1 MLNFTG
7 SAGGDAGTVVL
18 LHAFPVSAAMW
29 EAQTACLRESGYGVI
44 APNVYG
50 FDGTPGKP
58 GWSMDDYAHDL
69 ARLLDSIGCTGKVT
83 IVGLSMGGYQAFAFY
98 RLYREKTASL
108 VLCDTR
114 ANADSPEAGAQ
125 RMEFRKAVEKNGSG
139 EAADRMLPNFFTK
152 EASISNPEL
161 ILKTREMIL
170 RQPADAISEAMRAI
184 AERPDSTALL
194 PEIAC
199 PVLIMNG
206 SEDTVTT
213 PETAASMHTLIPGSR
228 LELLADASHLSNI
241 EQPAL
246 FIQLLLE
253 HLESLK

>member
-1 MLNFTG
+1 MLNFIG
-7 SAGGDAGTVVL
+7 SAGSDAGTVVQ

-29 EAQTACLRESGYGVI
+29 EAQTAYLRELGYGVV

-69 ARLLDSIGCTGKVT
+69 ARLLDSVGCTGKVT
-83 IVGLSMGGYQAFAFY
+83 IAGLSMGGYQAFAFY
-98 RLYREKTASL
+98 RLYAEKTASI

-125 RMEFRKAVEKNGSG
+125 RMAFRKAVEEKGSG
-139 EAADRMLPNFFTK
+139 EAADRMVPNFFTK
-152 EASISNPEL
+152 DAYGSTPEL
-161 ILKTREMIL
+161 ISKTREMIL

-184 AERPDSTALL
+184 AERPDSTGLL
-194 PEIAC
+194 PEISC
-199 PVLIMNG
+199 PVLILNG

-213 PETAASMHTLIPGSR
+213 PETAASMHALILGSK
-228 LELLADASHLSNI
+228 LEILPHAGHLSNL

-246 FIQLLLE
+246 FNRFLLE
-253 HLESLK
+253 HLNSL